1 MAGEAFHQSAGEG
14 RETIPQPRTKIAN
27 NGRFIQRLQAQ
38 RNKQHIGNRP
48 LNHIYKHSERGF
60 EIVTSYA
67 TAILSN
73 SITFILAMCMVAYW
87 WTDDHFFTQDVH
99 ARIGDI
105 IFGVTFLY
113 LFIIQ
118 KSFNHFSAS
127 LHIKIN
133 ELVASHHTASNAVM
147 NVEKKT
153 EEEILELSKD
163 YTELAEQT
171 AEDGKKIEE
180 LKKTIE
186 QKQ

>member
-1 MAGEAFHQSAGEG
+1 M
-14 RETIPQPRTKIAN
+14 KN
-27 NGRFIQRLQAQ
+27 M
-38 RNKQHIGNRP
+38 
-48 LNHIYKHSERGF
+48 YKHSERGF
-60 EIVTSYA
+60 EKLTSAA
-67 TAILSN
+67 TAILGN
-73 SITFILAMCMVAYW
+73 SITFIIAVCMVAYW
-87 WTDDHFFTQDVH
+87 WTDNHFFTQDTH

-118 KSFNHFSAS
+118 RAFNHFSAS

-133 ELVASHHTASNAVM
+133 ELVVSNHTASNAVM

-180 LKKTIE
+180 LQNTITN
-186 QKQ
+186 KQ